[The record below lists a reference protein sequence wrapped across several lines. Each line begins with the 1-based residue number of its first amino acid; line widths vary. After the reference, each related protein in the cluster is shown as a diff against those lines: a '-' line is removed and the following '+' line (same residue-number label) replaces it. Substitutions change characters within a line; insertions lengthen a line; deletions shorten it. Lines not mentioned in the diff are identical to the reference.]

1 MSPFPTA
8 HTKCVPPLGRDMCA
22 TSLERTPPGPP
33 TAPCAVFV
41 SIDRVW
47 GVGSD
52 LARGATRWTLR
63 GAGRLSV
70 SRVTEVRLL
79 PALSLIGSTDHTS
92 LSHTKIFFFMI
103 ISTSRQN
110 IPRASAPTRQTPL
123 PWAGVWYV
131 GVSARVFVRTAPGG
145 CPAAA
150 QPTTYFFFE
159 KDCTEW
165 YMTLSSKP
173 TTV

>member
-1 MSPFPTA
+1 
-8 HTKCVPPLGRDMCA
+8 
-22 TSLERTPPGPP
+22 
-33 TAPCAVFV
+33 
-41 SIDRVW
+41 
-47 GVGSD
+47 
-52 LARGATRWTLR
+52 
-63 GAGRLSV
+63 
-70 SRVTEVRLL
+70 
-79 PALSLIGSTDHTS
+79 
-92 LSHTKIFFFMI
+92 MI
-103 ISTSRQN
+103 ISTFQDKTSRE
-110 IPRASAPTRQTPL
+110 PLPPLATL